1 MGASEFPW
9 TFPVTFTLPQL
20 NLTIDDVEISIY
32 RDLKLVEGL
41 NKYATASVK
50 IPYQSLSGGE
60 SLKIRFGTV
69 NRFWGIIQSFTEGN
83 DGLLLVRAISK
94 DFVLTKKLVPYL
106 NLDYT
111 SKDGGWIINQ
121 LLLSESDWCDTSD
134 VSESL
139 GTISYLKFVQD
150 DLKTC
155 IDMVCDLLGKYW
167 YWTPEDS
174 KFHVVSLGDATSST
188 SIDGTYI
195 SEDDWKTDATKV
207 YNNIYVLGGR
217 IDGDENND
225 YVTAYARDSTSE
237 TTYGKRELPPHNDPE
252 IIKQDVGQDLA
263 DALLA
268 RYKDQLV
275 TGKTKQMPYDDY
287 LRIGET
293 VAVTNTNYDGTY
305 LVQNLAVD
313 FDNFT
318 MTVDLSNIPLDF
330 EQEIRDIQTT
340 IDLLKRTI
348 SPVLE
353 TSRPLAFLDDTMRR
367 GSSTTETETYEA
379 TLSIPFTIPITIG
392 GLKLEESIH
401 RKT

>member
-1 MGASEFPW
+1 MSS
-9 TFPVTFTLPQL
+9 TFPITFPATFPIPQL
-20 NLTIDDVEISIY
+20 NIAIDDVEVSIF

-41 NKYATASVK
+41 NKYAAASVK
-50 IPYQSLSGGE
+50 IPYQALSGGE
-60 SLKIRFGTV
+60 SFKIKFGTS
-69 NRFWGIIQSFTEGN
+69 NRFWGTIQSFTETN
-83 DGLLLVRAISK
+83 DGLINIRAISK
-94 DFVLTKKLVPYL
+94 DFVLTKNLVPYL
-106 NLDYT
+106 DLDYT
-111 SKDGGWIINQ
+111 GKDGGWIIRQ
-121 LLLSESDWCDTSD
+121 LLMGESDWCDVGD
-134 VSESL
+134 VSISL
-139 GTISYLKFVQD
+139 GTISYVKFVQN

-155 IDMVCDLLGKYW
+155 IDLICDLVGKYW

-174 KFHVVSLGDATSST
+174 KFHVIELGDETSLT
-188 SIDGTYI
+188 SIDGAYI

-207 YNNIYVLGGR
+207 YNNVYVFGGR
-217 IDGDENND
+217 VDGDENND

-237 TTYGKRELPPHNDPE
+237 ATYGKRELPPHNDPE

-275 TGKTKQMPYDDY
+275 TGKTKQMPYDNN

-293 VAVTNTNYDGTY
+293 IAVTNTNYDGTY
-305 LVQNLAVD
+305 LIQNIAVD
-313 FDNFT
+313 FDDFT
-318 MTVDLSNIPLDF
+318 MTADLSNIPLDF
-330 EQEIRDIQTT
+330 EQEIRDIQKT

-348 SPVLE
+348 SPVIE
-353 TSRPLAFLDDTMRR
+353 MSRPLAFLDDTMRR

-379 TLSIPFTIPITIG
+379 SLSIPFTIPITIG